1 MHHHRINM
9 DRYHPGY
16 FGKVGMRHFH
26 VTRQSAWCPTLNV
39 DKLWSL
45 VPEEKRAA
53 SGSAV
58 PVIDTLQAGFGKVLA
73 RGRLPAQPFIVK
85 ARYFSRRAEEKIK
98 AAGGACVLI
107 A

>member
-1 MHHHRINM
+1 M

-26 VTRQSAWCPTLNV
+26 LTRQSAWCPTVNV

-45 VPEEKRAA
+45 VPEEARKAA
-53 SGSAV
+53 NGAA
-58 PVIDTLQAGFGKVLA
+58 PVINTLEAGFGKVLA
-73 RGRLPAQPFIVK
+73 RGRLPEQPFIVK